1 MNIGD
6 VVEDFTLEDQKG
18 TPRRLSEF
26 LERGPVVLFFYP
38 MAMTK
43 GCTAESCA
51 FRDIGSEFEAL
62 NVQRI
67 GISGDS
73 VDRQARFSEMHGFDY
88 PLLSDPSRSVA
99 AAFGVKRIGKLP
111 SKRQTFVID
120 QSRRIIGIVRSETSL
135 SRHPEESLRIVKDH
149 LAGTSA

>member
-6 VVEDFTLEDQKG
+6 VVEDFTLEDQTG

-62 NVQRI
+62 NVQRV

-88 PLLSDPSRSVA
+88 PLLSDPSRTVA

-120 QSRRIIGIVRSETSL
+120 QSRRIIGIVRSETSM

-149 LAGTSA
+149 LAGKSA